1 MKMTMPMTST
11 TDVRFSPTTW
21 RVPPALALGA
31 TAALADSPH
40 FIKASA
46 TINSSGQL
54 VCSFK
59 EASSAPR

>member
-1 MKMTMPMTST
+1 MSRSLRTIVVAIAAIVAT
-11 TDVRFSPTTW
+11 
-21 RVPPALALGA
+21 LALGA